1 MFAFWLLTLERFFYR
16 GQKGGDLENV
26 MFSVYSR
33 KVASAAVKSVI
44 SLLRVGQNHVPE
56 FDGNNFELIGKIFPS
71 EKSI

>member
-33 KVASAAVKSVI
+33 KVASADVKSVN
-44 SLLRVGQNHVPE
+44 SGLCMGQNDVPE
-56 FDGNNFELIGKIFPS
+56 SDGNIFETIGTIF
-71 EKSI
+71 